1 MDVVFARVHGADL
14 VQIAVRR
21 GVAAREREVVFDL
34 QPAELPTRT
43 IRGRLVDARS
53 APRPGV
59 AVTAVRAD
67 GNGLVV
73 RCTAS
78 TGADGGFALGPLP
91 AGSYRLTAGPPD
103 APRALATA
111 TVVDRDEDLGAVQAA
126 Q

>member
-1 MDVVFARVHGADL
+1 
-14 VQIAVRR
+14 VQIAARR

-43 IRGRLVDARS
+43 IRGRLVDAQLE
-53 APRPGV
+53 PRPGV

-78 TGADGGFALGPLP
+78 TAADGSFALGPLP
-91 AGSYRLTAGPPD
+91 AGSYRLTAGAPD

-111 TVVDRDEDLGAVQAA
+111 TVVDRDEDLGAVKAAA